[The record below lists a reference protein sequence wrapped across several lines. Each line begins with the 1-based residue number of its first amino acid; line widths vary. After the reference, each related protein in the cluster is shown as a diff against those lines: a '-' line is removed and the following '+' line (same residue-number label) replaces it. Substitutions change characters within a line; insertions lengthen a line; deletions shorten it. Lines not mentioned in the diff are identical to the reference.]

1 MNKKIAILSLIFLLP
16 LFMWAHGDKI
26 SISFSGIISEPAG
39 AAVEGAVISI
49 EYKGQIIHSTSSDAQ
64 GNFDIK
70 MEGPIG
76 RYDQLKV
83 RVSKKGY
90 RSSHLIPVD
99 CQNKNIELTLQ
110 RAPVMIPIMRTLEG
124 NSLAI

>member
-1 MNKKIAILSLIFLLP
+1 MNKNFAILSLIFLLP
-16 LFMWAHGDKI
+16 ALMWAHGDKI
-26 SISFSGIISEPAG
+26 SISFSGIVAEPSG
-39 AAVEGAVISI
+39 DAVQGAVISI
-49 EYKGQIIHSTSSDAQ
+49 EFKGQVIHSTSSDAE

-76 RYDQLKV
+76 RTDQLEV

-90 RSSHLIPVD
+90 RSANLIPVD
-99 CQNKNIELTLQ
+99 CQNKNIEVTLQ
-110 RAPVMIPIMRTLEG
+110 RTPAVIPIMRTLGG